1 MQAMAQLDRASFMY
15 GSNDQMTSEVKDALS
30 AFDLNKTGSVSTSE
44 LVAGAKAL
52 QEVRGQN
59 SFMRK
64 ILLIHAVTMG
74 LLLAGMFGL
83 SMAAME
89 LSKETKVGAEGA
101 LVSQQGEAVLV
112 GSSDMHIVPGANG
125 SPELR
130 QRPSGDARRLG
141 ESDGELVMVGHPA
154 KAMLDLTFDDEDDG
168 SRRLYD
174 DFNLQ
179 DIYDPGQK
187 YKVYARLNFNKA
199 TKLFNQ
205 LENSINPSEFTLK
218 LPGIEYHAYI
228 VRRANTTPKK
238 LSFLTQ
244 VTRSDGHTEIVYVR
258 CEDKNRGKKP
268 CIVFFKKDDRT
279 PFILDDGDKL
289 CMKYG
294 QCDTKKWA
302 KIKWDVD
309 GTLDLTSNNDDNL
322 PVYADVWETWAE
334 IGFDAASMEGFEQDL
349 ERWWY
354 ERNMTSGIM
363 RR

>member
-1 MQAMAQLDRASFMY
+1 
-15 GSNDQMTSEVKDALS
+15 
-30 AFDLNKTGSVSTSE
+30 
-44 LVAGAKAL
+44 
-52 QEVRGQN
+52 
-59 SFMRK
+59 MRK

-154 KAMLDLTFDDEDDG
+154 KAVLDLTVDDEDDG
-168 SRRLYD
+168 SRRLI
-174 DFNLQ
+174 NAAEMAVL
-179 DIYDPGQK
+179 DIGQK
-187 YKVYARLNFNKA
+187 YKIYTKLHFNKV
-199 TKLFNQ
+199 TKFFNQ
-205 LENSINPSEFTLK
+205 LENSMNPSEFTLK
-218 LPGIEYHAYI
+218 LPGVEYHGYI
-228 VRRANTTPKK
+228 VNRANTVPKK
-238 LSFLTQ
+238 ISFMTQ
-244 VTRSDGHTEIVYVR
+244 VTRSDGHVEIVYIR
-258 CEDKNRGKKP
+258 CEDKNRGRKP
-268 CIVFFKKDDRT
+268 CNVFFKKNDVT
-279 PFILDDGDKL
+279 PFYLDDGDSM

-302 KIKWDVD
+302 KIKWDKD
-309 GTLDLTSNNDDNL
+309 GSLDLGGIDHDSL
-322 PVYADVWETWAE
+322 PVAEDLYETWAE
-334 IGFDAASMEGFEQDL
+334 IGFDATSMEGFEQDL